1 VNVIRGRRSIVLAAY
16 VGGAGLLAA
25 SPGRFMTVAQR
36 DSHLSA
42 RAPRSADISA
52 DGRAVAF
59 ESRARLVAA
68 DADDRPDIYVFD
80 RTTGLVTL
88 ESVPADDGSEYTHPR
103 ISGDGRFVVFE
114 WRQAQSLNTPRA
126 DVVLRDR
133 VAGTTRTLTMTP
145 RNQSPFGWS
154 RNPDISDDGRVVAF
168 SSASTTLADGPDVNG
183 AREDVYIVR
192 LPEGTIS
199 RVSLTSSGVQPD
211 DGDSILPSISAD
223 GRWIAFASTA
233 PLGPPSQGFG
243 AAGPPSQGFGAASP
257 PPQGFGA
264 ASPPPQSLAAGPAPR
279 SSREKPV
286 RHVYLR
292 DVIAGR
298 TVRVTLAP
306 NRASG
311 NGNSSLPAISADGRH
326 VVFVSEASNLLDGDD
341 NGTSDVFLYDRET
354 AALSWVS
361 RAADGHSAG
370 GESTSPVISGDG
382 RFVAFQSD
390 AANLVCIR
398 RPGCAA
404 LASDFDDINLV
415 WDVFVLD
422 RELGRI
428 VRASEDELG
437 GWMEVSA
444 APALGSSGDVLT
456 FSSRHPVDATDLAG
470 DFDLFIRSPT
480 PPPVITRKSP

>member
-1 VNVIRGRRSIVLAAY
+1 MNGILGRPSIVLAAC
-16 VGGAGLLAA
+16 VAGTGLLPA
-25 SPGRFMTVAQR
+25 SPGPFITVAQR
-36 DSHLSA
+36 DAYLSA

-52 DGRAVAF
+52 DGRSVAF
-59 ESRARLVAA
+59 ESRARLVAS
-68 DADDRPDIYVFD
+68 DQDDRPDIYVLD
-80 RTTGLVTL
+80 RTTSLVTL
-88 ESVPADDGSEYTHPR
+88 ESAMADDGSEFTHPR
-103 ISGDGRFVVFE
+103 LSGDGRFVVFE
-114 WRQAQSLNTPRA
+114 WRQAQSLNSPRA

-133 VAGTTRTLTMTP
+133 LTGTNRTLTMTP

-154 RNPDISDDGRVVAF
+154 RGPDISDDGRVVAF

-183 AREDVYIVR
+183 SREDVYVVR

-211 DGDSILPSISAD
+211 VGDSILPSISAD

-233 PLGPPSQGFG
+233 PLGDDQP
-243 AAGPPSQGFGAASP
+243 
-257 PPQGFGA
+257 
-264 ASPPPQSLAAGPAPR
+264 PR
-279 SSREKPV
+279 SHREKPL
-286 RHVYLR
+286 RQVYLR
-292 DVIAGR
+292 DAIAGR
-298 TVRVTLAP
+298 TTRVTRAL
-306 NRASG
+306 NRAAP

-326 VVFVSEASNLLDGDD
+326 VVFVSEASNLLVGDD
-341 NGTSDVFLYDRET
+341 NSTSDVFLYDRET
-354 AALSWVS
+354 GAISWVS
-361 RAADGHSAG
+361 RAADGQSAG

-398 RPGCAA
+398 RPGCAS

-444 APALGSSGDVLT
+444 APALGSSGQLLA

-470 DFDLFIRSPT
+470 DWDLFVRSLT

>member
-1 VNVIRGRRSIVLAAY
+1 MNGILGRPSIVLAAC
-16 VGGAGLLAA
+16 VAGTGLLPAP
-25 SPGRFMTVAQR
+25 SGSFITIAQC
-36 DSHLSA
+36 DAYLSA

-52 DGRAVAF
+52 DGRSVAF

-68 DADDRPDIYVFD
+68 DEDDRPDIYVLD

-88 ESVPADDGSEYTHPR
+88 ESVMVAMADHGSEFTFPR

-114 WRQAQSLNTPRA
+114 WRQAQSLDTPRA

-154 RNPDISDDGRVVAF
+154 RAPDISDDGRVVAF
-168 SSASTTLADGPDVNG
+168 SSAATTLADGPDVNG
-183 AREDVYIVR
+183 AREDVYVVR

-199 RVSLTSSGVQPD
+199 RVSLNSAGVQPD
-211 DGDSILPSISAD
+211 VGDSILPSVSAD

-233 PLGPPSQGFG
+233 PLDDEQPS
-243 AAGPPSQGFGAASP
+243 
-257 PPQGFGA
+257 
-264 ASPPPQSLAAGPAPR
+264 R
-279 SSREKPV
+279 SNREKLV

-292 DVIAGR
+292 DAIAGR
-298 TVRVTLAP
+298 TTRVTRAL
-306 NRASG
+306 NRATP

-326 VVFVSEASNLLDGDD
+326 VVFMSEASNLLAGDD

-354 AALSWVS
+354 GALSWVS
-361 RAADGHSAG
+361 RAADGQSAG

-390 AANLVCIR
+390 AGNLVCTR
-398 RPGCAA
+398 RPGCAS
-404 LASDFDDINLV
+404 LAGEFDDINLV

-444 APALGSSGDVLT
+444 APAIGSGGQVLA

-470 DFDLFIRSPT
+470 DFDLFVRSQT

>member
-1 VNVIRGRRSIVLAAY
+1 MNGILGRPSI
-16 VGGAGLLAA
+16 LLAA
-25 SPGRFMTVAQR
+25 CVAGTGLLPASSGSFITVAQR
-36 DSHLSA
+36 DVYFSA
-42 RAPRSADISA
+42 RAPRTSDISA
-52 DGRAVAF
+52 DGRSVAF

-68 DADDRPDIYVFD
+68 DEDDRPDVYVLD

-88 ESVPADDGSEYTHPR
+88 ESVMVTMPDDGSEFTFPR

-145 RNQSPFGWS
+145 RNQSAFGWT
-154 RNPDISDDGRVVAF
+154 RGPDISDDGRVVAF

-183 AREDVYIVR
+183 SREDVYIVR

-199 RVSLTSSGVQPD
+199 RVSLNSSGVQPD
-211 DGDSILPSISAD
+211 VGDSILPSVSAD

-233 PLGPPSQGFG
+233 PLDDPPSQRSG
-243 AAGPPSQGFGAASP
+243 AAGEE
-257 PPQGFGA
+257 
-264 ASPPPQSLAAGPAPR
+264 PQSR
-279 SSREKPV
+279 SHREKPL

-292 DVIAGR
+292 DAIAGR
-298 TVRVTLAP
+298 TTRVTRAL
-306 NRASG
+306 NRATP

-326 VVFVSEASNLLDGDD
+326 VVFVSEASNLLAGDD
-341 NGTSDVFLYDRET
+341 NSTSDVFLYDRET
-354 AALSWVS
+354 GALSWVS
-361 RAADGHSAG
+361 RGADGQAAG

-390 AANLVCIR
+390 AANLVCTR
-398 RPGCAA
+398 RPGCAS

-428 VRASEDELG
+428 VRVSEDELG

-444 APALGSSGDVLT
+444 APALGSSGQLLA
-456 FSSRHPVDATDLAG
+456 FSSRHPVDATNLAG
-470 DFDLFIRSPT
+470 DFNLFVRSLT

>member
-1 VNVIRGRRSIVLAAY
+1 MNGILGRPSIVLAAC
-16 VGGAGLLAA
+16 VAGTGLVTA
-25 SPGRFMTVAQR
+25 SPGSFITIAQR
-36 DSHLSA
+36 DAHLSA
-42 RAPRSADISA
+42 RAPRTADISA
-52 DGRAVAF
+52 DGRSVAF

-68 DADDRPDIYVFD
+68 DEDDRPDIYVLN

-88 ESVPADDGSEYTHPR
+88 ESVMVTMPDDGSEFTFPR

-133 VAGTTRTLTMTP
+133 MTGTTRTLTMTP

-154 RNPDISDDGRVVAF
+154 RAPDISDDGRIVAF
-168 SSASTTLADGPDVNG
+168 SSAATTLTDGPDING
-183 AREDVYIVR
+183 AREDVYVVL

-199 RVSLTSSGVQPD
+199 RVSLNSAGVQPD
-211 DGDSILPSISAD
+211 VGDSILPSISAD

-233 PLGPPSQGFG
+233 PLDDEQPS
-243 AAGPPSQGFGAASP
+243 
-257 PPQGFGA
+257 
-264 ASPPPQSLAAGPAPR
+264 R
-279 SSREKPV
+279 SNHEKRV
-286 RHVYLR
+286 RQVYLR
-292 DVIAGR
+292 DAIAGR
-298 TVRVTLAP
+298 TIRVTRAL
-306 NRASG
+306 NRATP

-326 VVFVSEASNLLDGDD
+326 VVFVSEASNLLVGDD
-341 NGTSDVFLYDRET
+341 NSTSDVFLYDRET
-354 AALSWVS
+354 GALSWVS
-361 RAADGHSAG
+361 RAADGQSAG

-390 AANLVCIR
+390 AANLVCTR

-404 LASDFDDINLV
+404 LAGDFDDINLV

-444 APALGSSGDVLT
+444 APALGSSGQLLA

-470 DFDLFIRSPT
+470 DFDLFVRSLT

>member
-1 VNVIRGRRSIVLAAY
+1 MNGSLGRPSIVLAAC
-16 VGGAGLLAA
+16 VAGSGLLPA
-25 SPGRFMTVAQR
+25 STGSFITVAQR
-36 DSHLSA
+36 DVYLSA
-42 RAPRSADISA
+42 RAPRTADISA
-52 DGRAVAF
+52 DGRSVVF

-68 DADDRPDIYVFD
+68 DEDDRPDIYLLD

-88 ESVPADDGSEYTHPR
+88 ESVMPDDGSEFTHPR

-133 VAGTTRTLTMTP
+133 QGGTIRTLTMTP
-145 RNQSPFGWS
+145 RNQSAFGWS
-154 RNPDISDDGRVVAF
+154 RAPDISDDGRVVVF
-168 SSASTTLADGPDVNG
+168 SSAATTLADGIDING
-183 AREDVYIVR
+183 AREDVYMVR
-192 LPEGTIS
+192 LPEETIS
-199 RVSLTSSGVQPD
+199 RVSLNSSGVQPA
-211 DGDSILPSISAD
+211 DGDSILPSVSAD

-233 PLGPPSQGFG
+233 PLDDPPSR
-243 AAGPPSQGFGAASP
+243 GFGAASEQP
-257 PPQGFGA
+257 
-264 ASPPPQSLAAGPAPR
+264 LR
-279 SSREKPV
+279 SNRDKPL

-298 TVRVTLAP
+298 TTRVTRAL
-306 NRASG
+306 NRATP

-326 VVFVSEASNLLDGDD
+326 VVFVSEASNLLVGD
-341 NGTSDVFLYDRET
+341 NNSTSDVFLYDRET
-354 AALSWVS
+354 GALSWVS
-361 RAADGHSAG
+361 RAADGQSAG

-390 AANLVCIR
+390 AANLVCTR
-398 RPGCAA
+398 RPGCTT
-404 LASDFDDINLV
+404 LAGDFEDINLV

-428 VRASEDELG
+428 IRASEDELG

-444 APALGSSGDVLT
+444 APALGSSGQVLT

-470 DFDLFIRSPT
+470 DFDLFVRSLT

>member
-1 VNVIRGRRSIVLAAY
+1 
-16 VGGAGLLAA
+16 
-25 SPGRFMTVAQR
+25 M
-36 DSHLSA
+36 
-42 RAPRSADISA
+42 
-52 DGRAVAF
+52 AF

-68 DADDRPDIYVFD
+68 DEDDRPDIYVLD

-88 ESVPADDGSEYTHPR
+88 ESVRMPDDGSEFTFPR

-133 VAGTTRTLTMTP
+133 VTGTTRTLTMTP

-154 RNPDISDDGRVVAF
+154 RGPDISDDGRVVAF

-183 AREDVYIVR
+183 AREDVYVVR

-211 DGDSILPSISAD
+211 VGDSILPSISAD

-233 PLGPPSQGFG
+233 PLDDPPSLR
-243 AAGPPSQGFGAASP
+243 FGAASP
-257 PPQGFGA
+257 
-264 ASPPPQSLAAGPAPR
+264 QSR
-279 SSREKPV
+279 SNREKPL
-286 RHVYLR
+286 RQVYLR
-292 DVIAGR
+292 DAIAGR
-298 TVRVTLAP
+298 TTRVTRAL
-306 NRASG
+306 NRATP

-326 VVFVSEASNLLDGDD
+326 VVFVSEASNLLAGDD
-341 NGTSDVFLYDRET
+341 NSTSDVFLYDRET
-354 AALSWVS
+354 GALSWVS
-361 RAADGHSAG
+361 RAADGQSAG

-390 AANLVCIR
+390 AANLVCTR
-398 RPGCAA
+398 RPGCAS

-444 APALGSSGDVLT
+444 APALGSSGQLLA

-470 DFDLFIRSPT
+470 DFDLFVRSLT

>member
-1 VNVIRGRRSIVLAAY
+1 MRRRHRTLSSA
-16 VGGAGLLAA
+16 
-25 SPGRFMTVAQR
+25 PGPFITVAQR
-36 DSHLSA
+36 DVYLSA
-42 RAPRSADISA
+42 RAPRTADISA
-52 DGRAVAF
+52 DGRSVAF

-68 DADDRPDIYVFD
+68 DEDDRPDIYVLN

-88 ESVPADDGSEYTHPR
+88 ESVMVTMPDDGSEFTFPR

-133 VAGTTRTLTMTP
+133 MTGTTRTLTMTP

-154 RNPDISDDGRVVAF
+154 RAPDISDDGRVVAF
-168 SSASTTLADGPDVNG
+168 SSAATTLTDGPDING
-183 AREDVYIVR
+183 AREDVYVVL

-199 RVSLTSSGVQPD
+199 RVSLNSAGVQPD
-211 DGDSILPSISAD
+211 VGDSILPSISAD

-233 PLGPPSQGFG
+233 PLDERRDEQPS
-243 AAGPPSQGFGAASP
+243 
-257 PPQGFGA
+257 
-264 ASPPPQSLAAGPAPR
+264 R
-279 SSREKPV
+279 SNREKLV
-286 RHVYLR
+286 RQVYLR
-292 DVIAGR
+292 DAIAGR
-298 TVRVTLAP
+298 TTRVTRAL
-306 NRASG
+306 NRATP

-326 VVFVSEASNLLDGDD
+326 VVFVSEASNLLVGDD
-341 NGTSDVFLYDRET
+341 NSTSDVFLYDRET
-354 AALSWVS
+354 GALSWVS
-361 RAADGHSAG
+361 RAADGQSAG

-390 AANLVCIR
+390 AANLVCTR
-398 RPGCAA
+398 RPGCAS
-404 LASDFDDINLV
+404 LAGDFDDINLV

-444 APALGSSGDVLT
+444 APALGSSGQLLA

-470 DFDLFIRSPT
+470 DFDLFVRSLT

>member
-1 VNVIRGRRSIVLAAY
+1 MNGILGRPSVVLAAC
-16 VGGAGLLAA
+16 VAGTGLFQAP
-25 SPGRFMTVAQR
+25 SGPFITVAQR
-36 DSHLSA
+36 DVYLSA
-42 RAPRSADISA
+42 RAPRTADISA
-52 DGRAVAF
+52 DGRSVAF

-68 DADDRPDIYVFD
+68 DEDDRPDIYVLN

-88 ESVPADDGSEYTHPR
+88 ESVMVTMPDDGSEFTFPR

-133 VAGTTRTLTMTP
+133 MTGTTRTLTMTP

-154 RNPDISDDGRVVAF
+154 RAPDISDDGRIVAF
-168 SSASTTLADGPDVNG
+168 SSAATTLTDGPDING
-183 AREDVYIVR
+183 AREDVYVVL

-199 RVSLTSSGVQPD
+199 RVSLNSAGVQPD
-211 DGDSILPSISAD
+211 VGDSILPSISAD

-233 PLGPPSQGFG
+233 PVDDEQPS
-243 AAGPPSQGFGAASP
+243 
-257 PPQGFGA
+257 
-264 ASPPPQSLAAGPAPR
+264 R
-279 SSREKPV
+279 SNREKLV
-286 RHVYLR
+286 RQVYLR
-292 DVIAGR
+292 DAIAGR
-298 TVRVTLAP
+298 TIRVTRAL
-306 NRASG
+306 NRATP

-326 VVFVSEASNLLDGDD
+326 VVFVSEASNLLGGDD
-341 NGTSDVFLYDRET
+341 NSTSDVFLYDRET
-354 AALSWVS
+354 GALSWVS
-361 RAADGHSAG
+361 RAADGQSAG

-390 AANLVCIR
+390 AANLVCTR
-398 RPGCAA
+398 RRRCAA
-404 LASDFDDINLV
+404 LAGDFDDINLV

-422 RELGRI
+422 RALGRI

-444 APALGSSGDVLT
+444 APALGSSGQLLA

-470 DFDLFIRSPT
+470 DFDLFVRSLT